1 MSSDDSSDENEEF
14 LKMILGGAMLGQI
27 YVDMFLTKNPTRTS
41 TTSGMGFML
50 ELFNTPGEC
59 HSQLRMSTEIF
70 FDLHGLLVQ
79 RYGLKASLHMS
90 TIESLGILLFICA
103 GNESNRKCQN
113 RFKHSGETIS
123 RKFEDV
129 LYCLMDMAKDFIR
142 PKDPN
147 FHRIHRRIRYDKRAY
162 PYFKDCIG
170 ALDGTHIRV
179 SLPPDEQVRYIGKT
193 GIPTQNVLAVCD
205 FDMRFTYVSTGQPGS
220 MHDTS
225 VLYNALSVDEKFFL
239 HPPKGKNN
247 VNN

>member
-1 MSSDDSSDENEEF
+1 MS
-14 LKMILGGAMLGQI
+14 I
-27 YVDMFLTKNPTRTS
+27 
-41 TTSGMGFML
+41 
-50 ELFNTPGEC
+50 
-59 HSQLRMSTEIF
+59 EIF

-147 FHRIHRRIRYDKRAY
+147 FHRIHRRIRYDKRRIHIS
-162 PYFKDCIG
+162 KI
-170 ALDGTHIRV
+170 ALEHLMAHIFGFHFHRM
-179 SLPPDEQVRYIGKT
+179 SK
-193 GIPTQNVLAVCD
+193 
-205 FDMRFTYVSTGQPGS
+205 
-220 MHDTS
+220 
-225 VLYNALSVDEKFFL
+225 
-239 HPPKGKNN
+239 
-247 VNN
+247 